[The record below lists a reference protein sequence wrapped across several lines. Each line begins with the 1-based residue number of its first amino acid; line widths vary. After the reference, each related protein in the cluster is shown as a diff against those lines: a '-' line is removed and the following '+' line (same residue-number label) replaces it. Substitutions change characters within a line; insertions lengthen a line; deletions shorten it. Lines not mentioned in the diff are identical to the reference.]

1 VHLLLLC
8 SNILNTH
15 SGDPAIPIV
24 DLDFHNDGSASK
36 EDYHWLL
43 DEYNWKAI
51 AAGYF
56 MDLEAEKTSAH
67 ITGFGAMPNCH
78 MRLKNIAES
87 VNTYDTAGITRGDPG
102 IGAFTGYHNRTT
114 RALKDIRAGQ
124 ELYVDYGP
132 AWFLSRESYM
142 VLINHMT
149 FNICCFMMIQ
159 SYLTITFRFI
169 FAGSS
174 PTRSKLSNSN

>member
-1 VHLLLLC
+1 M
-8 SNILNTH
+8 
-15 SGDPAIPIV
+15 
-24 DLDFHNDGSASK
+24 DLDFHNDGSASN

-142 VLINHMT
+142 VLKSHDLHHLLLHDDSILLDNYILRY
-149 FNICCFMMIQ
+149 FC
-159 SYLTITFRFI
+159 RV
-169 FAGSS
+169 
-174 PTRSKLSNSN
+174 